1 MMRMKRIM
9 LRVLLPA
16 ALLVVFAATQ
26 EASAGGAT
34 ASQKGGG
41 AAQAASVVRAF
52 YVDHFARR
60 QCCFDEAGLK
70 LRRRW
75 FVPSLYN
82 ALLREVLKQTP
93 ADEVPY
99 FNGDPFTDSQE
110 GPADFS
116 VGHASAGGGRATV
129 SVLLRWAD
137 RGKTVERRTL
147 RIELM
152 RTRGVWKIDDIRY
165 PDGQS
170 LRGQLKQS
178 G

>member
-1 MMRMKRIM
+1 MTKIM

-16 ALLVVFAATQ
+16 TLLIVFAATQ
-26 EASAGGAT
+26 EAAPAHGAT
-34 ASQKGGG
+34 ASQKSGG
-41 AAQAASVVRAF
+41 AAQAASVVRTF
-52 YVDHFARR
+52 YNDHFARR

-70 LRRRW
+70 RRRQW
-75 FVPSLYN
+75 FEPSLYN
-82 ALLREVLKQTP
+82 ALLREVRKPAP
-93 ADEVPY
+93 ADEAPY

-137 RGKTVERRTL
+137 KGKTVERRTL
-147 RIELM
+147 RIELT
-152 RTRGVWKIDDIRY
+152 RTRGVWRIDDIRY

>member
-1 MMRMKRIM
+1 MTKIM
-9 LRVLLPA
+9 SRVLLPA
-16 ALLVVFAATQ
+16 ALLAVFAATQ
-26 EASAGGAT
+26 EASARGAT
-34 ASQKGGG
+34 AAQKGGGG

-60 QCCFDEAGLK
+60 QCCFDEAGLR

-116 VGHASAGGGRATV
+116 VGHASAGCGRATV

-137 RGKTVERRTL
+137 GGKTVERRTL
-147 RIELM
+147 RVELT
-152 RTRGVWKIDDIRY
+152 RTRGVWRIDDIRY
-165 PDGQS
+165 PGGQS